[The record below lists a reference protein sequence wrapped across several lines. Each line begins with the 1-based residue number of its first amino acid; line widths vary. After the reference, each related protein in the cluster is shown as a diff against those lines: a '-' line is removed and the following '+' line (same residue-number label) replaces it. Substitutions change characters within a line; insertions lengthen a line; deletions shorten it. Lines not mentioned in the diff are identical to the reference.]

1 MPDSEVNSVKAAF
14 EQLSELLTRDAV
26 AAALTVTH
34 IIKPADMSVDLISQL
49 QQIYLEEN
57 KDLLDQAGDDTDRY
71 DDLGVFPPES
81 LVPHRFAV
89 TAQGVQGSVN
99 QLAMMYSRILTP
111 PANLPSD
118 PVVLENAEE
127 FEVPARYPWTVQV
140 YG

>member
-34 IIKPADMSVDLISQL
+34 IIKPADMSVDLIGQL

-57 KDLLDQAGDDTDRY
+57 KDLLDQAGDDMDRY